1 MKVAFF
7 LFSCLLSSVLVSG
20 QSVQNAYAQQVY
32 AHLYVLQA
40 KGLISQGTL
49 AQKPLKEQAIL
60 KLLDNAQQKV
70 ETDDP
75 IFDFIESTRDFLTK
89 RHTVHSK
96 DLNIDLLQK
105 VSFAQV
111 LTNQRED
118 LVEENGLGGIDA
130 IFQPLLTNQEG
141 RLFRNSYNAYLET
154 NHAINYK
161 DLLSIQLQPQLIMNK
176 NNAVNNQLR
185 FQKLLLNA
193 NLGYVQLSVGRDNI
207 QWGLKKNGGLLL
219 SRNAPALDMIKLSVT
234 GQKKLPWFL
243 KKLGTYNFSTFV
255 ANMGN
260 DYTESNAKMAAYRF
274 DFQPTEKWNF
284 AVEHTVVLSGK
295 GIGTPGLSRAIG
307 EYVGF
312 LIEAGDPAPSNH
324 NFTGSVT
331 RNFGGANVY
340 IAGMFEDVDSN
351 LEMLLV
357 HNATWLLGFY
367 LPKIGY
373 NTAWSLRTEL
383 IRSAPRAY
391 RHGIYRDGH
400 SINGRILG
408 FGLGSDVFLS
418 STELTYSSEK
428 AGFLTMNMQYIN
440 RSGDTYKIITED
452 ENDFVDLEVN
462 ENRPEENHYL
472 LGLNWTKGL
481 NDMLNVNLSLGLDYT
496 HNYHFV
502 KKASQLDYMCGI
514 KLEFFPNL

>member
-1 MKVAFF
+1 MKVSLLFF
-7 LFSCLLSSVLVSG
+7 ACLLSLISVYG
-20 QSVQNAYAQQVY
+20 QSTQNVYNPQVY
-32 AHLYVLQA
+32 ANLDVLQA
-40 KGLISQGTL
+40 KGLISQGAL
-49 AQKPLKEQAIL
+49 AQKPLKEQTIL

-75 IFDFIESTRDFLTK
+75 IFTFIESTRNLLTN
-89 RHTVHSK
+89 RQINHSK
-96 DLNIDLLQK
+96 DFNIDLLQK

-111 LTNQRED
+111 LTNQREG
-118 LVEENGLGGIDA
+118 LVEENGLGGVDA

-154 NHAINYK
+154 NQAINYK
-161 DLLSIQLQPQLIMNK
+161 DLLSIQLQPQLVMNK

-193 NLGYVQLSVGRDNI
+193 NLGYLQLSIGRDNI
-207 QWGLKKNGGLLL
+207 QWGPRHKGGLLL
-219 SRNAPALDMIKLSVT
+219 SQNAPALDMIKLSVA

-260 DYTESNAKMAAYRF
+260 DYAQSNAKMAAYRF

-284 AVEHTVVLSGK
+284 AVEHTVVLGGK

-324 NFTGSVT
+324 NFTGSIT
-331 RNFGGANVY
+331 RNFGDANVY
-340 IAGMFEDVDSN
+340 IAGMFEDIDSN
-351 LEMLLV
+351 FEMLMV

-367 LPKIGY
+367 LPEIGY
-373 NTAWSLRTEL
+373 NAAWSLRTEL

-391 RHGIYRDGH
+391 RHGIYQDGH

-408 FGLGSDVFLS
+408 FGLGSDVFLLN
-418 STELTYSSEK
+418 TELTYLSDK
-428 AGFLTMNMQYIN
+428 VGFLTMSIQYIN
-440 RSGDTYKIITED
+440 RSGDTYNIITET
-452 ENDFVDLEVN
+452 ENDFVDLEIN

-481 NDMLNVNLSLGLDYT
+481 NDKLNVNFSLGLDYT

-502 KKASQLDYMCGI
+502 KKDSQLDYMCGL
-514 KLEFFPNL
+514 KVEFFPNL